1 MSAEAGLLADVDPA
15 ALGEIGDTAALEALA
30 VSIAGAARSGEQ
42 LEVCISRGTRTV
54 VRISSSAIDV
64 R

>member
-1 MSAEAGLLADVDPA
+1 MSAEAGLPADVDPA

-42 LEVCISRGTRTV
+42 LEVCISRGRAPWSRPTAARSN
-54 VRISSSAIDV
+54 R
-64 R
+64 